1 MLDNDQRPGADARG
15 ADHLGAVRDRRDP
28 DRPHRGHG
36 VGSGGG
42 PRRRRLRHRDG
53 RHPGRRRAA
62 RSGRR
67 HHGHHKH
74 DHRGGPRP
82 ALPAAHRP
90 RAEPGGGAAGPAH
103 HRLGPGRRPATET
116 AAPAPATEAAA
127 EPTTAAGTGA
137 IASVPAARLRQ
148 AAFTTDAP
156 DTRAV
161 VAIRTAL
168 AQIGLPYVWGGN
180 GPTNGD
186 AGFDCSGLTTF
197 SYGSAGVPL
206 PRTAHTQ
213 YNAGPH
219 VPDGAPLQPGDLVFY
234 GTTARVHHVGMYLGA
249 GRMVNAP
256 TFGRPV
262 QVAFY
267 RYRDDDYL
275 GATRPA
281 AAAGSLT
288 SGILPFVDPAQI
300 PPVPQ
305 SSPQRIFRAP
315 TAPMP
320 AVLPQ
325 PGDTT
330 LPPEQVTAAQAVAE
344 GDAVAVTT
352 AAARS
357 AAVAGTTT
365 STTAPV
371 TTAPAAT
378 DPASTGTVTSP
389 TAPAVPVTS
398 TTTATGTTTGTTT
411 AVADPPVVTDP
422 SAAAGAP
429 TSTTTPEPVA
439 TTTTTSKPATTT
451 ATSTATT
458 TKKATTVPKT
468 TTTTPAAAKTT
479 TTVKVTTTPKHHPE
493 DHRGRHHHGQGRQ
506 DHHRGRRHVDH
517 EDDDQDLGE
526 DHGEDHREGDDQDDR
541 GRRREILVG
550 QLGRLGRRGRLSSA
564 GPEQSCTADATSQ
577 PITVFLIVGSA
588 IGCRDPGNGRENRRA
603 SPIPHHSGR
612 MSKMRP

>member
-15 ADHLGAVRDRRDP
+15 ADHLGAVRDRRIRIGRTAVTGWALAAVLVVAGFGTAMGATPVAVAQPVPVADTTDTTSTTTAAGLDP
-28 DRPHRGHG
+28 LSLLPTA
-36 VGSGGG
+36 
-42 PRRRRLRHRDG
+42 
-53 RHPGRRRAA
+53 RAL
-62 RSGRR
+62 S
-67 HHGHHKH
+67 
-74 DHRGGPRP
+74 
-82 ALPAAHRP
+82 PAAVLP
-90 RAEPGGGAAGPAH
+90 VLPTIASVPDAAATEIAAPV
-103 HRLGPGRRPATET
+103 PATET
-116 AAPAPATEAAA
+116 AA

-411 AVADPPVVTDP
+411 AVTDPQLVTDP
-422 SAAAGAP
+422 SATAVAP
-429 TSTTTPEPVA
+429 TSTTTPAPVA

-451 ATSTATT
+451 ATSTTRGHDDEEGHHAHHHHD
-458 TKKATTVPKT
+458 AGGREDHHHGEGDP
-468 TTTTPAAAKTT
+468 
-479 TTVKVTTTPKHHPE
+479 HPE

-541 GRRREILVG
+541 GRRRGILVG

-588 IGCRDPGNGRENRRA
+588 IGCRAPGNGRENRRA
-603 SPIPHHSGR
+603 SSIPHHSGR

>member
-15 ADHLGAVRDRRDP
+15 ADHLGAVR
-28 DRPHRGHG
+28 HRGI
-36 VGSGGG
+36 
-42 PRRRRLRHRDG
+42 RIG
-53 RHPGRRRAA
+53 RTAVTGWALAAVLVVAGFGTAMGATPAAVAQPVPVADTTDITDTTGTATAA
-62 RSGRR
+62 RLDPLSLL
-67 HHGHHKH
+67 
-74 DHRGGPRP
+74 PTARP
-82 ALPAAHRP
+82 LNPAAVLP
-90 RAEPGGGAAGPAH
+90 ILPTIASVPDV
-103 HRLGPGRRPATET
+103 AT
-116 AAPAPATEAAA
+116 ATQTA
-127 EPTTAAGTGA
+127 EPTIAAGTGGVV
-137 IASVPAARLRQ
+137 ASVPAAQLRQ

-156 DTRAV
+156 DTRAA

-197 SYGSAGVPL
+197 SYSSAGVSL

-256 TFGRPV
+256 TFGKPV

-267 RYRDDDYL
+267 RYRGDGYL

-300 PPVPQ
+300 PAVPQ
-305 SSPQRIFRAP
+305 SSPLRIFTAP

-325 PGDTT
+325 PGDST

-344 GDAVAVTT
+344 GDAVAVST

-357 AAVAGTTT
+357 AAVAGAAT

-398 TTTATGTTTGTTT
+398 TTTATGTTTGATT
-411 AVADPPVVTDP
+411 AAADPPVVTAP
-422 SAAAGAP
+422 NTAASAL
-429 TSTTTPEPVA
+429 TSTTTTTVAPPPV
-439 TTTTTSKPATTT
+439 TTTTTSQKPATTT
-451 ATSTATT
+451 STT
-458 TKKATTVPKT
+458 TKKATTAPKA
-468 TTTTPAAAKTT
+468 TTTTPAAATTTTPTTTADDTTTAKVVKSTTEDDDTSTTKTT
-479 TTVKVTTTPKHHPE
+479 TKTTEKTADKAAEKVTTKTTE
-493 DHRGRHHHGQGRQ
+493 SD
-506 DHHRGRRHVDH
+506 DEESSSDSSDE
-517 EDDDQDLGE
+517 EDD
-526 DHGEDHREGDDQDDR
+526 
-541 GRRREILVG
+541 
-550 QLGRLGRRGRLSSA
+550 
-564 GPEQSCTADATSQ
+564 
-577 PITVFLIVGSA
+577 
-588 IGCRDPGNGRENRRA
+588 
-603 SPIPHHSGR
+603 
-612 MSKMRP
+612 

>member
-15 ADHLGAVRDRRDP
+15 ADHLGAVRS
-28 DRPHRGHG
+28 RG
-36 VGSGGG
+36 V
-42 PRRRRLRHRDG
+42 RIG
-53 RHPGRRRAA
+53 RTAVTGWVLAA
-62 RSGRR
+62 VLVVAGF
-67 HHGHHKH
+67 GTAM
-74 DHRGGPRP
+74 G
-82 ALPAAHRP
+82 ATPAAVAQP
-90 RAEPGGGAAGPAH
+90 VPVADTTDTTG
-103 HRLGPGRRPATET
+103 T
-116 AAPAPATEAAA
+116 A
-127 EPTTAAGTGA
+127 TAAGLDPLSLLPTARPLSPAAVLPVLPTIVANPDAATATQAAAATTTAVTGTGVV
-137 IASVPAARLRQ
+137 ASVPAAQLRQ

-156 DTRAV
+156 DTRAS

-234 GTTARVHHVGMYLGA
+234 GTTARVYHVGMYVGA

-256 TFGRPV
+256 TFGKPV
-262 QVAFY
+262 QMAYY
-267 RYRDDDYL
+267 RYRGDNYL

-281 AAAGSLT
+281 ASAGSLT

-300 PPVPQ
+300 PAVPQ
-305 SSPQRIFRAP
+305 SSPQRIFTAP
-315 TAPMP
+315 TARMP

-371 TTAPAAT
+371 TTAPVAT
-378 DPASTGTVTSP
+378 DAASTATVTSP
-389 TAPAVPVTS
+389 TAPVVPVTS
-398 TTTATGTTTGTTT
+398 TTTSTGAPTGTTTT
-411 AVADPPVVTDP
+411 VTDP
-422 SAAAGAP
+422 GTASSAL
-429 TSTTTPEPVA
+429 TSTTTTPPPV
-439 TTTTTSKPATTT
+439 TTTTTTPKVATPAT
-451 ATSTATT
+451 TT
-458 TKKATTVPKT
+458 TKKATTTPKAA
-468 TTTTPAAAKTT
+468 TTTPAAAKTT
-479 TTVKVTTTPKHHPE
+479 TTAKVATTPKTTTATAE
-493 DHRGRHHHGQGRQ
+493 AIKTTAAD
-506 DHHRGRRHVDH
+506 DDTSTTKTTAKTTTKTTTKTTEKTTEKKVATKTTEADDEESSSSDSSDDSD
-517 EDDDQDLGE
+517 EDD
-526 DHGEDHREGDDQDDR
+526 
-541 GRRREILVG
+541 
-550 QLGRLGRRGRLSSA
+550 
-564 GPEQSCTADATSQ
+564 
-577 PITVFLIVGSA
+577 
-588 IGCRDPGNGRENRRA
+588 
-603 SPIPHHSGR
+603 
-612 MSKMRP
+612 

>member
-1 MLDNDQRPGADARG
+1 MLGNDQRPGADARG
-15 ADHLGAVRDRRDP
+15 ADHLGAVRERRIRIGRTGVTGWALAAVLVVAGFGTAMGATPVAVAQPVPVADTTDTTSTTTAAGLDP
-28 DRPHRGHG
+28 LSLLPTA
-36 VGSGGG
+36 
-42 PRRRRLRHRDG
+42 
-53 RHPGRRRAA
+53 RAL
-62 RSGRR
+62 S
-67 HHGHHKH
+67 
-74 DHRGGPRP
+74 
-82 ALPAAHRP
+82 PAAVLP
-90 RAEPGGGAAGPAH
+90 ILPNIASVPDAA
-103 HRLGPGRRPATET
+103 PATEV

-127 EPTTAAGTGA
+127 EPATAAGTGA
-137 IASVPAARLRQ
+137 IASVPAAQLRQ

-156 DTRAV
+156 DARAV

-234 GTTARVHHVGMYLGA
+234 GTTARVRHVGMYLGA

-267 RYRDDDYL
+267 RYRGDNYL

-305 SSPQRIFRAP
+305 SSLQRIFTAP

-325 PGDTT
+325 PGDIT
-330 LPPEQVTAAQAVAE
+330 PPEQVTAAQAVAE
-344 GDAVAVTT
+344 GDAVAITT

-371 TTAPAAT
+371 TTAPAAK

-389 TAPAVPVTS
+389 TAPAIPVTS
-398 TTTATGTTTGTTT
+398 TKTATGTTTGTTT
-411 AVADPPVVTDP
+411 AVADPPLVTDP
-422 SAAAGAP
+422 GAAAGTP
-429 TSTTTPEPVA
+429 TPTTTPEPVA
-439 TTTTTSKPATTT
+439 TTATTSKPATTT
-451 ATSTATT
+451 AAATT
-458 TKKATTVPKT
+458 TTA
-468 TTTTPAAAKTT
+468 TTTTPAAAKAA
-479 TTVKVTTTPKHHPE
+479 TTVKVTTPKATTPKTTADDATTAE
-493 DHRGRHHHGQGRQ
+493 A
-506 DHHRGRRHVDH
+506 VKTTT
-517 EDDDQDLGE
+517 EDDDTSTTKTTTETSAKTTEKTTEKVTTKTTEADDEESSSDSSNDLDE
-526 DHGEDHREGDDQDDR
+526 D
-541 GRRREILVG
+541 
-550 QLGRLGRRGRLSSA
+550 
-564 GPEQSCTADATSQ
+564 
-577 PITVFLIVGSA
+577 
-588 IGCRDPGNGRENRRA
+588 N
-603 SPIPHHSGR
+603 
-612 MSKMRP
+612 